1 MKNLRKIQF
10 FINIFDLF
18 FISFFIIYNIYKLS
32 MDIFY
37 LLILILIIS
46 IAIIIVF
53 RLAKGNT
60 FGNLFSG
67 GADAKKFKRL
77 KMEDDWLDLLQDGK
91 KKVDVRLN
99 RPTFD
104 SIDKGSQIL
113 YFSGKREVATEV
125 TKKDVYEKGLDD
137 LLKQEKLEDIFPG
150 EKLTPEEA
158 RMLFLSKQ
166 QGGKGFYKEEDLSKP
181 FISLHVSPLKLCS
194 KKSKSDV

>member
-1 MKNLRKIQF
+1 
-10 FINIFDLF
+10 
-18 FISFFIIYNIYKLS
+18 

-77 KMEDDWLDLLQDGK
+77 KMEDVK
-91 KKVDVRLN
+91 
-99 RPTFD
+99 
-104 SIDKGSQIL
+104 
-113 YFSGKREVATEV
+113 
-125 TKKDVYEKGLDD
+125 KKDVYEKGLDD

-158 RMLFLSKQ
+158 RILFLSKQ

-181 FISLHVSPLKLCS
+181 FISLHVSPLKLCG